1 MRKGTVA
8 QWSDSISHLS
18 YISVLLCVCVCLS
31 CKKHTWLF
39 TVDSWSLVV
48 CLFCA
53 CDPPPPPPPTHT
65 HTHTQC
71 LQLVRWTISAVL
83 CYFTAYVNQLQEA
96 YMTLFT
102 VDSCK
107 AIDVSFNNADA
118 VHPDKT
124 ICAGSV
130 NNVWPCLVSRMLL
143 LGQHT

>member
-1 MRKGTVA
+1 MRKGL
-8 QWSDSISHLS
+8 SSSMIRFHLTPII
-18 YISVLLCVCVCLS
+18 YWCVFWCVCVCHARS
-31 CKKHTWLF
+31 IHDCSRWTR
-39 TVDSWSLVV
+39 DSLVV
-48 CLFCA
+48 CFVLFVCA
-53 CDPPPPPPPTHT
+53 CVRPPPPLPRP
-65 HTHTQC
+65 HTQC
-71 LQLVRWTISAVL
+71 LQRVRWTISAVL

-107 AIDVSFNNADA
+107 AIDLSFNNGDA